1 MPRNKMVPIILC
13 FMLILGSLPALESAR
28 ADNGSVSITATSLN
42 VRTGPGL
49 SYPVSGSVKKG
60 EKFSIVKEEGDWI
73 QISLGGSKK
82 GWVAQWFTS
91 KEAAKTAASPAS
103 PAVSQNTKASGSIT
117 VNGLRVRKGPGTNH
131 QVIGSFNSGQAV
143 EILGFSGNWA
153 EVRTN
158 NIRGWVSKEYI
169 SVKETKA
176 AEAPPASAKTS
187 GTVTA
192 TSLNVREKPSL
203 NSGKIGQLTYGAAV
217 TVHSQSNGWAEIT
230 FAGKSAWVSAEYL
243 KISGKPVAG
252 SGKVPTPVD
261 QFTGTVTASQL
272 NVRDKNSL
280 DGSVIGSVSKGQSF
294 KILDEQNNWVKIEYK
309 PGKTGWAAGWFFDK
323 KKNGPV
329 AAPSESVKNSRVS
342 MLHNGTNIRK
352 GPSTSTAVIFRANQ
366 GDSFEIISVEK
377 DWYKIALPNG
387 TTGFVA
393 GWIVSVQGT
402 APQIERP
409 GAEKHTKNKTIV
421 IDPGHGGRDNG
432 TTGVR
437 GTLEKTLTLKT
448 AQLLYDKLRAAGTN
462 VILTRNNDHYISLG
476 SRVSS
481 SNYHNADAFISIH
494 YDSINDRT
502 VRGMTTYYYNSK
514 QKPLGEQIHSSVISK
529 TMLKDRG
536 TRFGDY
542 HVIRENKQAAV
553 LLELGYLSNPAEE
566 MLVNTPQYQE
576 SVANGIFEGLARYF
590 KND

>member
-1 MPRNKMVPIILC
+1 LPRKKMVPIILC
-13 FMLILGSLPALESAR
+13 LMLIFGSLPALDSAR

-42 VRTGPGL
+42 VRSGPGL
-49 SYPVSGSVKKG
+49 SYPVTGTVKKG

-73 QISLGGSKK
+73 QISIDGSKN
-82 GWVAQWFTS
+82 GWVAEWFT
-91 KEAAKTAASPAS
+91 AKVSPKKTVS
-103 PAVSQNTKASGSIT
+103 PAVSANSNGTGSIT
-117 VNGLRVRKGPGTNH
+117 VNGLRVRKGPGTH
-131 QVIGSFNSGQAV
+131 HPVIGSFNSGQAV
-143 EILGFSGNWA
+143 EILGYNGNWA
-153 EVRTN
+153 EVRTS
-158 NIRGWVSKEYI
+158 NISGWVSKEYI
-169 SVKETKA
+169 SVKESKA
-176 AEAPPASAKTS
+176 SEAPTASTKTS

-203 NSGKIGQLTYGAAV
+203 NSSKVGQLSYGAAV

-230 FAGKSAWVSAEYL
+230 YEGKNAWISAEYV
-243 KISGKPVAG
+243 KIGGKPTAD
-252 SGKVPTPVD
+252 SSKPSTPAD

-272 NVRDKNSL
+272 NIRDKNSL

-294 KILDEQNNWVKIEYK
+294 RILDEQNNWVQIEYQ
-309 PGKTGWAAGWFFDK
+309 PGKTGWAAGWFFEK
-323 KKNGPV
+323 KKNGPA
-329 AAPSESVKNSRVS
+329 AAPSQSVQNSSVS

-352 GPSTSTAVIFRANQ
+352 GPSTGTAVIYRANQ
-366 GDSFEIISVEK
+366 GDSFEVISVEK

-387 TTGFVA
+387 TSGFVA
-393 GWIVSVQGT
+393 GWIVSVKGT

-462 VILTRNNDHYISLG
+462 VILTRNNDQYISLG

-481 SNYHNADAFISIH
+481 SHYHNADAFISIH

-514 QKPLGEQIHSSVISK
+514 QKPLGEQIHSSAISK

-542 HVIRENKQAAV
+542 HVIRENKQTAV

-576 SVANGIFEGLARYF
+576 AVANGIFEGLARYF
-590 KND
+590 KNN

>member
-13 FMLILGSLPALESAR
+13 LMLIFGSLPAFDSAK

-42 VRTGPGL
+42 VRSGPGL
-49 SYPVSGSVKKG
+49 SYPISGSVKKG
-60 EKFSIVKEEGDWI
+60 EKYSIVKVEGDWI

-82 GWVAQWFTS
+82 GWVADWFTA
-91 KEAAKTAASPAS
+91 KEASKNATS
-103 PAVSQNTKASGSIT
+103 PAVSSNSKGSGSVT

-131 QVIGSFNSGQAV
+131 QVVGSFNSGQAV
-143 EILGFSGNWA
+143 EILGFNGNWA

-158 NIRGWVSKEYI
+158 SKQGWVSKEYI
-169 SVKETKA
+169 SVKESKA
-176 AEAPPASAKTS
+176 NDAPAASAKTS

-203 NSGKIGQLTYGAAV
+203 NAAKVGQLSYGAAV

-230 FAGKSAWVSAEYL
+230 YSGKNAWVSSEYL
-243 KISGKPVAG
+243 KIGGNPTPDKGKP
-252 SGKVPTPVD
+252 STPVD

-280 DGSVIGSVSKGQSF
+280 NGSVVGSVSKGQSF
-294 KILDEQNNWVKIEYK
+294 KILDEQNNWIMIEYQ
-309 PGKTGWAAGWFFDK
+309 PGKLGWAAGWFFEK
-323 KKNGPV
+323 KKNGPA
-329 AAPSESVKNSRVS
+329 AAPSQSVHNSSVS

-352 GPSTSTAVIFRANQ
+352 GPSTGTAVIFRANQ
-366 GDSFEIISVEK
+366 GDSFEILSVEK

-387 TTGFVA
+387 SSGFVA
-393 GWIVSVQGT
+393 GWIVSVKGT

-462 VILTRNNDHYISLG
+462 VILTRNNDHYISLA

-494 YDSINDRT
+494 YDSINDRS

-514 QKPLGEQIHSSVISK
+514 QKPLGEQIHSSVVSK

-542 HVIRENKQAAV
+542 HVIRENKQTAV
-553 LLELGYLSNPAEE
+553 LLELGYLSNPTEE
-566 MLVNTPQYQE
+566 VLVNTPQYQE
-576 SVANGIFEGLARYF
+576 AVANGIFEGLARYF
-590 KND
+590 KNN

>member
-13 FMLILGSLPALESAR
+13 LMLIFGSLPALESAQ
-28 ADNGSVSITATSLN
+28 ADNGSVSITAASLN
-42 VRTGPGL
+42 VRSGPGL
-49 SYPVSGSVKKG
+49 SYPVTGSVKKG
-60 EKFSIVKEEGDWI
+60 EKFSIVKEEGEWI
-73 QISLGGSKK
+73 QISLGGSKN
-82 GWVAQWFTS
+82 GWVAEWFTA
-91 KEAAKTAASPAS
+91 KESPKPAVS
-103 PAVSQNTKASGSIT
+103 PAVSANSKGSGSVN

-143 EILGFSGNWA
+143 EILGFNGNWA
-153 EVRTN
+153 EVRTSK
-158 NIRGWVSKEYI
+158 ISGWVSKEYI
-169 SVKETKA
+169 SVKESKA
-176 AEAPPASAKTS
+176 SEAPATSTKTS

-203 NSGKIGQLTYGAAV
+203 NSSKVGQLSYGAAV

-230 FAGKSAWVSAEYL
+230 YEGKSAWVSAEYV
-243 KISGKPVAG
+243 KIGGKPTAD
-252 SGKVPTPVD
+252 SSKPSPPAD

-272 NVRDKNSL
+272 NIRDKNSL

-294 KILDEQNNWVKIEYK
+294 RILDEQNNWVQIEYE
-309 PGKTGWAAGWFFDK
+309 PGKTGWAAGWFFEK
-323 KKNGPV
+323 KKNGP
-329 AAPSESVKNSRVS
+329 ATAPSQSIQNSSVS

-352 GPSTSTAVIFRANQ
+352 GPSTGTAVIYRANQ

-387 TTGFVA
+387 TSGFVA
-393 GWIVSVQGT
+393 GWIVSVKGN

-462 VILTRNNDHYISLG
+462 VILTRNNDQYISLG

-481 SNYHNADAFISIH
+481 SHYHNADAFISIH

-502 VRGMTTYYYNSK
+502 VRGMTTYYYSSK
-514 QKPLGEQIHSSVISK
+514 QKPLGEQIHSAVVSK

-542 HVIRENKQAAV
+542 HVIRENRQTAV
-553 LLELGYLSNPAEE
+553 LLELGYLSNPTEE

-576 SVANGIFEGLARYF
+576 AVANGIFEGLARYF
-590 KND
+590 KNN

>member
-1 MPRNKMVPIILC
+1 LPRNKMVPIILC
-13 FMLILGSLPALESAR
+13 LMLIFGSLPAFDSAQ

-42 VRTGPGL
+42 VRSGPGL
-49 SYPVSGSVKKG
+49 SYPISGSVKKG
-60 EKFSIVKEEGDWI
+60 EKYSIVKEEGDWI

-82 GWVAQWFTS
+82 GWVAEWFTA
-91 KEAAKTAASPAS
+91 KESPKTAVS
-103 PAVSQNTKASGSIT
+103 PAVSANSKSSGS
-117 VNGLRVRKGPGTNH
+117 VNANGLRVRKGPGTNH

-143 EILGFSGNWA
+143 EILGYNGNWA

-169 SVKETKA
+169 SVKEGKA
-176 AEAPPASAKTS
+176 AEAPEASAKTS

-203 NSGKIGQLTYGAAV
+203 NSSKVGQLSYGAAV

-230 FAGKSAWVSAEYL
+230 YAGKNAWVSAQYL
-243 KISGKPVAG
+243 KIGGKPTTDSSKPAA
-252 SGKVPTPVD
+252 PVD

-280 DGSVIGSVSKGQSF
+280 NGSVVGSVTKGQSF
-294 KILDEQNNWVKIEYK
+294 KILDEQNNWVKIEYQA
-309 PGKTGWAAGWFFDK
+309 GKTGWAAGWFFEK
-323 KKNGPV
+323 KKNGPAV
-329 AAPSESVKNSRVS
+329 APSQSVQNSSVS

-352 GPSTSTAVIFRANQ
+352 GPSTGTAVIYRANQ

-387 TTGFVA
+387 TSGFVA
-393 GWIVSVQGT
+393 GWIVSVKGT

-409 GAEKHTKNKTIV
+409 GAEKHTKNKTVV

-432 TTGVR
+432 TTGAR

-448 AQLLYDKLRAAGTN
+448 SQLLYDKLRAAGTN
-462 VILTRNNDHYISLG
+462 VILTRNNDQYISLA

-481 SNYHNADAFISIH
+481 SHYHNADAFISIH
-494 YDSINDRT
+494 YDSINDRS

-514 QKPLGEQIHSSVISK
+514 QKPLGEQIHSSVVSK

-542 HVIRENKQAAV
+542 HVIRENKQTAV
-553 LLELGYLSNPAEE
+553 LLELGYLSNPTEE
-566 MLVNTPQYQE
+566 VLVNTPQYQE
-576 SVANGIFEGLARYF
+576 AVANGIFEGLARYF
-590 KND
+590 KNN

>member
-1 MPRNKMVPIILC
+1 LPKNKVVPIILC
-13 FMLILGSLPALESAR
+13 LMLILGSLPALDSAR
-28 ADNGSVSITATSLN
+28 ADNGSVSITAISLN
-42 VRTGPGL
+42 VRNGPGL
-49 SYPVSGSVKKG
+49 SYPISGSVKKG
-60 EKFSIVKEEGDWI
+60 EKYSIIKEEGDWI

-82 GWVAQWFTS
+82 GWVAQWFTA
-91 KEAAKTAASPAS
+91 KEAPKTAASPAVS
-103 PAVSQNTKASGSIT
+103 PSTNSSGSVT
-117 VNGLRVRKGPGTNH
+117 ANGLRVRKGPGTNY

-143 EILGFSGNWA
+143 EILNYNDDWA
-153 EVRTN
+153 EVRTTDL
-158 NIRGWVSKEYI
+158 RGWVSKEYI
-169 SVKETKA
+169 KTTANKPDKTSP
-176 AEAPPASAKTS
+176 APAKTS
-187 GTVTA
+187 GTVTVS
-192 TSLNVREKPSL
+192 SLNVRQKPSM
-203 NSGKIGQLTYGAAV
+203 NASRVGQLSYGAAV

-230 FAGKSAWVSAEYL
+230 YEGKNAWVSSEYL
-243 KISGKPVAG
+243 KMSGEPATDG
-252 SGKVPTPVD
+252 GKTSAPVD

-272 NVRDKNSL
+272 NVRDKNTL
-280 DGSVIGSVSKGQSF
+280 DGRVIGSVSKGQSF
-294 KILDEQNNWVKIEYK
+294 KILEEQNNWVKIEYQ

-323 KKNGPV
+323 KKNGTA
-329 AAPSESVKNSRVS
+329 AAPSQSVKNSSVS

-352 GPSTSTAVIFRANQ
+352 GPSTGTAVIYRASQ

-387 TTGFVA
+387 ATGYVA
-393 GWIVSVQGT
+393 GWIVSVKGT

-448 AQLLYDKLRAAGTN
+448 AQLLYDKLKAAGTN

-481 SNYHNADAFISIH
+481 SHYHNADAFISIH

-514 QKPLGEQIHSSVISK
+514 QKPLGEQIHSSAVSK

-542 HVIRENKQAAV
+542 HVIRENRQAAV

-566 MLVNTPQYQE
+566 MLVNTNQYQE
-576 SVANGIFEGLARYF
+576 AVANGIFEGLARYF
-590 KND
+590 KNK

>member
-13 FMLILGSLPALESAR
+13 LMLIFGSLPALESAQ

-49 SYPVSGSVKKG
+49 SYPISGSVKKG
-60 EKFSIVKEEGDWI
+60 EKFSIVKTDEDWV

-82 GWVAQWFTS
+82 GWVAQWFTT
-91 KEAAKTAASPAS
+91 KESPNTAVSPAET
-103 PAVSQNTKASGSIT
+103 PKTASGSGSVT
-117 VNGLRVRKGPGTNH
+117 ADSLRVRKGPGTNH
-131 QVIGSFNSGQAV
+131 QIIGSFNSGQAI
-143 EILGFSGNWA
+143 EILGYNGNWA
-153 EVRTN
+153 EVRTAN
-158 NIRGWVSKEYI
+158 LRGWVSKEYI
-169 SVKETKA
+169 SSKESKA
-176 AEAPPASAKTS
+176 IVAPTPSAKTS

-192 TSLNVREKPSL
+192 TSLNVRDKPSL
-203 NSGKIGQLTYGAAV
+203 NASKVGQLSYGAEV

-230 FAGKSAWVSAEYL
+230 YAGTNAWVSAEYL
-243 KISGKPVAG
+243 KIGKKPAPDSGKASP
-252 SGKVPTPVD
+252 PVD

-272 NVRDKNSL
+272 YVRDKNSL

-294 KILDEQNNWVKIEYK
+294 RILDEQNNWVKIEYQT
-309 PGKTGWAAGWFFDK
+309 GKTGWAAGWFFEK

-329 AAPSESVKNSRVS
+329 AAPSQSVKNSSVS

-352 GPSTSTAVIFRANQ
+352 GPSTGTAVIFRANQ
-366 GDSFEIISVEK
+366 GESFEIISVEK
-377 DWYKIALPNG
+377 DWYKITLPNG
-387 TTGFVA
+387 ASGFVA
-393 GWIVSVQGT
+393 GWIVSVQGN
-402 APQIERP
+402 APQVERP

-462 VILTRNNDHYISLG
+462 VILTRNNDNYISLG

-481 SNYHNADAFISIH
+481 SHYHNADAFISIH

-514 QKPLGEQIHSSVISK
+514 QKPLGEQIHSSVTSK

-576 SVANGIFEGLARYF
+576 AVANGIFEGLARYF
-590 KND
+590 KNN

>member
-1 MPRNKMVPIILC
+1 MPQNRMVPIILC
-13 FMLILGSLPALESAR
+13 LMLIFGSLPALESAR

-49 SYPVSGSVKKG
+49 SYPISGSVKKG

-82 GWVAQWFTS
+82 GWVAQWFTA
-91 KEAAKTAASPAS
+91 KEAAKTAVSPIVS
-103 PAVSQNTKASGSIT
+103 PNAQSSGSVT

-143 EILGFSGNWA
+143 EVLSSNGNWA
-153 EVRTN
+153 EVRTKDL
-158 NIRGWVSKEYI
+158 RGWVSKEYI
-169 SVKETKA
+169 TSKESKEKDT
-176 AEAPPASAKTS
+176 PPVITKTS
-187 GTVTA
+187 GTVNA

-203 NSGKIGQLTYGAAV
+203 NSGKVGQLSYGSAV
-217 TVHSQSNGWAEIT
+217 TVHSQSNGWAEISY
-230 FAGKSAWVSAEYL
+230 AGKSAWVSAEYL
-243 KISGKPVAG
+243 KIGEKPAADSGKSPA
-252 SGKVPTPVD
+252 PVD

-272 NVRDKNSL
+272 NVRDKYSL
-280 DGSVIGSVSKGQSF
+280 DGRVIGSVSKGQSF
-294 KILDEQNNWVKIEYK
+294 KILDEQNNWVKVEFQ
-309 PGKTGWAAGWFFDK
+309 PGKTGWAAGWFFVK

-329 AAPSESVKNSRVS
+329 AAPSQSVKNSSVS

-352 GPSTSTAVIFRANQ
+352 GPSTGTAVIFRANQ

-377 DWYKIALPNG
+377 DWYKIALPNDAS
-387 TTGFVA
+387 GFVA

-409 GAEKHTKNKTIV
+409 GAEKHTKNKTVV

-437 GTLEKTLTLKT
+437 GTLEKSLTLKT

-462 VILTRNNDHYISLG
+462 VILTRNNDQYISLG

-481 SNYHNADAFISIH
+481 SHYHNADAFISIH

-514 QKPLGEQIHSSVISK
+514 QKPLGEQIHSSAVSK

-542 HVIRENKQAAV
+542 HVIRENKRAAV

-576 SVANGIFEGLARYF
+576 AAANGIFEGLARYF
-590 KND
+590 KNN

>member
-13 FMLILGSLPALESAR
+13 LMLIFGSLPALESAR

-42 VRTGPGL
+42 VRSGPGL
-49 SYPVSGSVKKG
+49 SYPVTGSVKKG

-73 QISLGGSKK
+73 QISLGGSKN
-82 GWVAQWFTS
+82 GWVAEWFTA
-91 KEAAKTAASPAS
+91 KESPKTAVS
-103 PAVSQNTKASGSIT
+103 PAVSANSKGSGSVN

-143 EILGFSGNWA
+143 EILGFNGNWA
-153 EVRTN
+153 EVRN
-158 NIRGWVSKEYI
+158 SNISGWVSKEYI
-169 SVKETKA
+169 SVKENKA
-176 AEAPPASAKTS
+176 EEAPTPSTKTS

-203 NSGKIGQLTYGAAV
+203 NSSKVGQLGYGAAV

-230 FAGKSAWVSAEYL
+230 YEGKNAWVSAEYV
-243 KISGKPVAG
+243 KIGGKPTDDSSKPSPPA
-252 SGKVPTPVD
+252 D

-272 NVRDKNSL
+272 NIRDKNSL

-294 KILDEQNNWVKIEYK
+294 KILDEQNNWVQIEYQ
-309 PGKTGWAAGWFFDK
+309 PGKTGWAAGWFFEK
-323 KKNGPV
+323 KKNGPT
-329 AAPSESVKNSRVS
+329 AAPSQPVKNSSVS

-352 GPSTSTAVIFRANQ
+352 GPDTGTAVIFRANQ
-366 GDSFEIISVEK
+366 GDSFEILSVEK

-387 TTGFVA
+387 ASGFVA
-393 GWIVSVQGT
+393 GWIVSVKGT

-409 GAEKHTKNKTIV
+409 GAEKHTKNKTV
-421 IDPGHGGRDNG
+421 VLDPGHGGRDNG

-437 GTLEKTLTLKT
+437 GTLEKALTLKT

-462 VILTRNNDHYISLG
+462 VILTRNNDQYISLG

-481 SNYHNADAFISIH
+481 SHYHNADAFISIH

-542 HVIRENKQAAV
+542 HVIRENKQTAV

-576 SVANGIFEGLARYF
+576 AVANGIFEGLARYF
-590 KND
+590 KNN

>member
-1 MPRNKMVPIILC
+1 LPRNKIVPIILC
-13 FMLILGSLPALESAR
+13 LMLIFGSLPALESAR

-42 VRTGPGL
+42 VRSGPGL
-49 SYPVSGSVKKG
+49 SYPISGSVKKG
-60 EKFSIVKEEGDWI
+60 ETFSIVKEEGEWI

-82 GWVAQWFTS
+82 GWVAEWFTARES
-91 KEAAKTAASPAS
+91 AKQAASS
-103 PAVSQNTKASGSIT
+103 AVTPKTASGSSSVT

-131 QVIGSFNSGQAV
+131 QVIGSFNIGQAV
-143 EILGFSGNWA
+143 EVLSSNGNWA
-153 EVRTN
+153 EVRTTDL
-158 NIRGWVSKEYI
+158 RGWVSKEYI
-169 SVKETKA
+169 SIKESKGS
-176 AEAPPASAKTS
+176 EAPPASVKTS
-187 GTVTA
+187 GTVNA

-203 NSGKIGQLTYGAAV
+203 SSKRVGQLSYGAAV

-230 FAGKSAWVSAEYL
+230 YAGKNAWVSAEFL
-243 KISGKPVAG
+243 KIGKKPSPDSGRT
-252 SGKVPTPVD
+252 STPPD

-309 PGKTGWAAGWFFDK
+309 PRQTGWAAGWFFDK
-323 KKNGPV
+323 KKNGTA
-329 AAPSESVKNSRVS
+329 AAPSQSVKNSSVS

-352 GPSTSTAVIFRANQ
+352 GPSTGTSVIYRANQ

-377 DWYKIALPNG
+377 DWYKVALPNG
-387 TTGFVA
+387 SAGYVA
-393 GWIVSVQGT
+393 GWIVSVQGS

-409 GAEKHTKNKTIV
+409 GAGKHTNGKTIV

-462 VILTRNNDHYISLG
+462 VVLTRNSDYYISLG

-481 SNYHNADAFISIH
+481 SHYHNADAFISIH

-529 TMLKDRG
+529 TMLKNRG

-542 HVIRENKQAAV
+542 HVVRENKQAAV

-566 MLVNTPQYQE
+566 MLVNTQQYQE
-576 SVANGIFEGLARYF
+576 AVANGIFEGLARYF
-590 KND
+590 KTN